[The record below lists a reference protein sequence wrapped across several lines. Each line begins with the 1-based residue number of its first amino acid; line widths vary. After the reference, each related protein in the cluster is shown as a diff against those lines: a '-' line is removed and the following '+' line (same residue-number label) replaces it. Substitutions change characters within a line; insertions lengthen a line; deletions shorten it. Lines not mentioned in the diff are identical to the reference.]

1 MNVIIISK
9 YALIRE
15 GLYSIILRN
24 NSIISFAGETLREAK
39 GLIVENQ
46 IDIIFC
52 DLNELNKT
60 ELLLIKELK
69 EHKIKSKFIV
79 IDFTKNKE
87 LFVEAIKFGVEGY
100 ILGTSNETEIIHI
113 IDQVAKGRKYFDAYF
128 IDSMI
133 NEDSV
138 ETEGIEQLTAREK
151 EILCAIGK
159 GMSNRKISEELY
171 ISEHTVKKHINH
183 IFDKLNIRDRTQAA
197 LYANRYGII
206 KENAS

>member
-1 MNVIIISK
+1 MNAIIISK

-15 GLYSIILRN
+15 GLYSIISKN
-24 NSIISFAGETLREAK
+24 NNIISFVGETLRQAK
-39 GLIVENQ
+39 GLIIENQ

-69 EHKIKSKFIV
+69 ENKIKSKFII

-113 IDQVAKGRKYFDAYF
+113 IDQVSKGRKYFDAYF

-133 NEDSV
+133 NQNSN

-159 GMSNRKISEELY
+159 GMSNRKISEEFY

-183 IFDKLNIRDRTQAA
+183 IFEKLNMKDRTQAA
-197 LYANRYGII
+197 LYINKFAII